1 MLIGGALYLI
11 VDTLRV
17 ARSSAGMARLEK
29 ALAALLVPAVLLTGG
44 YFASGPEPAA
54 QPSVA
59 RDLIALAPRFAPE
72 RVALEPASDRPRVIL
87 LGIDG
92 GEWGRIERGI
102 ARGGLPT
109 FERLMRGGVRA
120 SPATLTPTYS
130 PAIWTSVVT
139 GVPPDVHGIDVF
151 YLFQLPRLGVQQL
164 YIPRGLGVVKQ
175 FLNLT
180 GDLKRVPV
188 TSSMRRRKAI
198 WNLADEAG
206 LKSAVVGLWATW
218 PPEPLEHGLLVS
230 DHASLARRYEWLSRR
245 KTSRLTSGT
254 TMYPASLEERFAALQ
269 REPSSVTR
277 EELGQFIDVDDA
289 VWEEFEQAP
298 AFSKGSDI
306 SAFRSSH
313 LNDAFYLSVAEQI
326 WEEDQPDLMIVYIK
340 ATDELS
346 HFFYQADMVYRG
358 EAPEGEDF
366 GLSPVELERYGPV
379 IDRIYAWTDQQIARL
394 VELVDSDPNTLLIVV
409 SDHGWE
415 REPDGGYNHN
425 FAPPG
430 ILILYGADVCVE
442 GCPPLQQTSIYD
454 VTPTILQQLGL
465 PLSDELAG
473 VPLPAFRTPR
483 PTTSVAMYG
492 PPLSAGGAV
501 ASDIDPEL
509 TEKLE
514 ALGYLD

>member
-1 MLIGGALYLI
+1 
-11 VDTLRV
+11 
-17 ARSSAGMARLEK
+17 
-29 ALAALLVPAVLLTGG
+29 
-44 YFASGPEPAA
+44 
-54 QPSVA
+54 
-59 RDLIALAPRFAPE
+59 
-72 RVALEPASDRPRVIL
+72 VALEPARDRPRVIL

-92 GEWGRIERGI
+92 ADWDRIERSI
-102 ARGGLPT
+102 ARAGLPS

-120 SPATLTPTYS
+120 SPTTLTPTYS
-130 PAIWTSVVT
+130 PAIWTSIVT
-139 GVPPDVHGIDVF
+139 GVPPEVHGIDVF
-151 YLFQLPRLGVQQL
+151 YLFQLPRLGVRQI
-164 YIPRGLGVVKQ
+164 YIPRGLGVVQQ

-245 KTSRLTSGT
+245 KTSRLTAGT
-254 TMYPASLEERFAALQ
+254 TMYPAELEQRFAALQ
-269 REPSSVTR
+269 RDPSSVSR
-277 EELGQFIDVDDA
+277 DELGQFLEVDDA
-289 VWEEFEQAP
+289 VWEEFQKATS
-298 AFSKGSDI
+298 FSKGVDI

-313 LNDAFYLSVAEQI
+313 LNDSFHLSVAEQI
-326 WEEDQPDLMIVYIK
+326 WLQDEPDLMVVYIK
-340 ATDELS
+340 AIDELS
-346 HFFYQADMVYRG
+346 HFFYKADMAYRG
-358 EAPEGEDF
+358 EVPQGEDL
-366 GLSPVELERYGPV
+366 GLSPVEIERYGPV
-379 IDRIYAWTDQQIARL
+379 VDRIYAWTDRQIAP
-394 VELVDSDPNTLLIVV
+394 LVDLVDRDPNTLLIVV

-415 REPDGGYNHN
+415 KEPDGGYNHN

-430 ILILYGADVCVE
+430 ILILYGADICVE
-442 GCPPLQQTSIYD
+442 GCPPLEETSIYD

-465 PLSDELAG
+465 PLSEELVG